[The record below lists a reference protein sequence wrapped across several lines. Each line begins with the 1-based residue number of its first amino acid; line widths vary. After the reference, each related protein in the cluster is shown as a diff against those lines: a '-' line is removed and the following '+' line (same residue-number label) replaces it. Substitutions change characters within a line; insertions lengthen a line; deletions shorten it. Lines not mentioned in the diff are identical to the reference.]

1 MARKKGKISIALILG
16 IILIIADI
24 GVYMVWA
31 GNMLSINLDNQNDDR
46 YMTLIFWRLVIMA
59 VGIAPV
65 GGWGIYFAYKGSTGF
80 LFILAS
86 LITAA
91 TVAIQLTAYGWF
103 IVDLTDCSNVV
114 HCFGNG
120 TGPFGVDIAFFLNL
134 ITTGIEIIIAV
145 LLLLLGFI
153 VRHGVITRRGRRLYG
168 SINDPSSIYGDDIR
182 DIRED
187 LEITTDP
194 NRGSV
199 VRIRRDQ

>member
-1 MARKKGKISIALILG
+1 MAKKKGKISVALILG
-16 IILIIADI
+16 IILIIVDI

-31 GNMLSINLDNQNDDR
+31 GNMIAINIDNQNDDR
-46 YMTLIFWRLVIMA
+46 YVTLIFWRLVIMA

-80 LFILAS
+80 LFIFAT

-103 IVDLTDCSNVV
+103 IVDLTDCANVV

-120 TGPFGVDIAFFLNL
+120 TGPLGVDIAFFLNL
-134 ITTGIEIIIAV
+134 ITTGMEIIIAV
-145 LLLLLGFI
+145 LLLFLGFI
-153 VRHGVITRRGRRLYG
+153 VRHGVITRRGRRLYD
-168 SINDPSSIYGDDIR
+168 SIDGGSSIYDDRR